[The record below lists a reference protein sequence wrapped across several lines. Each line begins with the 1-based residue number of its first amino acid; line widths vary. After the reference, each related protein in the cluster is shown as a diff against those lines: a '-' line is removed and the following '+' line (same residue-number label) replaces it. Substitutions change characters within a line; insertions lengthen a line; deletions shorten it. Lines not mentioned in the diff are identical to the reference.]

1 MKTQI
6 DLRENVMY
14 VINERTAQQGRA
26 MREQESEYIRNG
38 LNQPAPSG
46 RPVSDLGLPLIPMR
60 SDAPLTQ
67 MTRDDIVAFEAAV
80 LSDED
85 VDQHGA

>member
-1 MKTQI
+1 MKTLI

-14 VINERTAQQGRA
+14 VINERTAQQRRA
-26 MREQESEYIRNG
+26 MSEQESEYIRNG

-46 RPVSDLGLPLIPMR
+46 GPVSDLGLPLIPMR

-85 VDQHGA
+85 AHQHGA

>member
-1 MKTQI
+1 
-6 DLRENVMY
+6 
-14 VINERTAQQGRA
+14 
-26 MREQESEYIRNG
+26 
-38 LNQPAPSG
+38 
-46 RPVSDLGLPLIPMR
+46 LPLIPMR